1 MTYIVVVL
9 VAQAVISGG
18 LSSYLADQKG
28 YSTGAWFFVG
38 FLFGVLGLIACAG
51 LPVVNESTDVYS
63 RDESLVKRCPRC
75 AELVRI
81 EASVCRFCQHEFN
94 DRTKV
99 IQELESL
106 LSEEDEDAS
115 FAVELQEILKYLGVE
130 HEERQESTENAE
142 RKSNPFNN

>member
-1 MTYIVVVL
+1 MTYIVVTL

-18 LSSYLADQKG
+18 LCSYLAEQKG
-28 YSTGAWFFVG
+28 YGTTAWLVAG
-38 FLFGVLGLIACAG
+38 FLLGVFGLIACAG
-51 LPVVNESTDVYS
+51 LPVANESTYVYK

-94 DRTKV
+94 DRTRV

-106 LSEEDEDAS
+106 LSEEHEATP
-115 FAVELQEILKYLGVE
+115 FALEVQDILEYLGVE
-130 HEERQESTENAE
+130 PGGS
-142 RKSNPFNN
+142 